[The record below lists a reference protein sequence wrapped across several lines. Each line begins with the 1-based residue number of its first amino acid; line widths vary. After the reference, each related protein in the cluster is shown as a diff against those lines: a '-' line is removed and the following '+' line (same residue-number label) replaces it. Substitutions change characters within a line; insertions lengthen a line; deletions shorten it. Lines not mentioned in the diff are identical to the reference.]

1 MTTISGRFHATAE
14 GSPLRAPAV
23 LMVPGPGA
31 APEELHEFVVTALPP
46 GGQSDWLTFSDERLK
61 EFATL
66 CRICMK
72 DDRKAV
78 ARFADQYAL
87 GLPWRFINDIDREGQ
102 TPLMRAIGE
111 RDPALVEK
119 LLQEGAAIDVDTL
132 IHAIKK
138 RVPPN
143 VLYQVVHSDSA
154 SRQNREGDRA
164 LTVAARTGNVEATEI
179 LLSTEDSPDK
189 TVLNAALCAAAAAG
203 HATIVYMILD
213 LAEAVIDPVP
223 ALELASKF
231 YDPAKLS
238 YQVIFDKLLFVV
250 LRKPQKDD
258 GWKIILDAFCL
269 VAEKD
274 DKFVSKNFS
283 FVLAEDSLIHAT
295 RLNHARAVK
304 LMLGA
309 GASIHG
315 CTGFASL
322 LHYELKMGREPSCE
336 VAKLFLKRFR
346 ERNVNWGGSWCIE
359 RAASFGNL
367 DLVELLKRYGSPTT
381 PEIEKWITEHRR
393 QEQAVVQN

>member
-1 MTTISGRFHATAE
+1 MTTISGRFHATPE

-46 GGQSDWLTFSDERLK
+46 GGQRDWLTFSDERLK

-72 DDRKAV
+72 DDREAV
-78 ARFADQYAL
+78 ARFADQYSL

-119 LLQEGAAIDVDTL
+119 LLQEGATIDVDTL

-138 RVPPN
+138 RVPLN
-143 VLYQVVHSDSA
+143 VLYQVVNSDSA

-164 LTVAARTGNVEATEI
+164 LTVAARTGNVEAAGI
-179 LLSTEDSPDK
+179 LLSTADSPDK

-223 ALELASKF
+223 ALQLVSKF
-231 YDPAKLS
+231 YDPAQRS
-238 YQVIFDKLLFVV
+238 YRATFDKLIFVAW
-250 LRKPQKDD
+250 RKPQKDD
-258 GWKIILDAFCL
+258 GWKTVLDSLCL
-269 VAEKD
+269 VTEKD
-274 DKFVSKNFS
+274 GKFSALGTVFVTLADK
-283 FVLAEDSLIHAT
+283 LLILAT
-295 RLNHARAVK
+295 RLNHARAVN
-304 LMLGA
+304 LLLDA
-309 GASIHG
+309 GVPIHG
-315 CTGFASL
+315 CTGYNSM
-322 LHYELKMGREPSCE
+322 LHHELATGREPSCE
-336 VAKLFLKRFR
+336 MAALFLKRFK
-346 ERNVNWGGSWCIE
+346 ERNVNWGGSGCIE

-381 PEIEKWITEHRR
+381 PDIEKWITEYRR
-393 QEQAVVQN
+393 QDGM